1 MKKILVASSLAIV
14 MLVGC
19 NTTGT
24 DDETS
29 MEERRTKVEQTR
41 YNEGNSDNRNRGEN
55 NRRMTNDEDKNER
68 NTNERYDVSK
78 EAADAITREVPE
90 VNSAYVITMGDK
102 AYVAAMFDD
111 DKDGDTNRR
120 NKNTNRNDDTSK
132 NDPDTNR
139 NNRNMSD
146 EDNREHNRTDDGMG
160 DSGQLT
166 DDIKKKIS
174 SVVRDQDD
182 SIKDVYVTTN
192 PEFSNLT
199 SDYMDEVDAGNPL
212 GGFFQQ
218 FGDMIERLFPQN
230 KK

>member
-1 MKKILVASSLAIV
+1 MKKILAVSSLAIV

-41 YNEGNSDNRNRGEN
+41 YNDGNSDNRNRGEN
-55 NRRMTNDEDKNER
+55 NRRMTNDEDMNER
-68 NTNERYDVSK
+68 NTNERYDVSQ

-102 AYVAAMFDD
+102 AYVAAMFDED
-111 DKDGDTNRR
+111 NDSDANRQ
-120 NKNTNRNDDTSK
+120 NDNANRN
-132 NDPDTNR
+132 NDPDTNG
-139 NNRNMSD
+139 NNRNMNN
-146 EDNREHNRTDDGMG
+146 EENRELNRTSDGMG

-166 DDIKKKIS
+166 DEIKKKIS

-199 SDYMDEVDAGNPL
+199 SDYMDEVEAGNPL

-230 KK
+230 TR